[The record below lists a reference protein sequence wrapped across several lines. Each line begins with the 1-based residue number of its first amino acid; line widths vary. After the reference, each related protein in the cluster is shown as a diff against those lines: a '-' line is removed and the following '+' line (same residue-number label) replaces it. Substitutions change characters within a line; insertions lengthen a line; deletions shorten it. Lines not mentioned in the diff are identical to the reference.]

1 MNDLHGILFAY
12 RSNANLGELTRP
24 RNTCS
29 LPFGGRYRLIDFM
42 LSSYVNAGI
51 TDVGLVVHESYQ
63 SLLDHLG
70 SGKDWDLSRKHGGLR
85 ILPPFG
91 YQGKGGGEYRGN
103 MEALAGVAGYL
114 QNIRQDYVIMGW
126 GDIAVNL
133 PVAQV
138 LEQHIASGADL
149 TEVCTAEPGDPSDTY
164 LEMDEQG
171 RIVDVTYDVHTPAG
185 YRCLNVCIL
194 RRELLV
200 QLVEECMAH
209 NRYSFRH
216 HILQDQK
223 DRLHLHAYV
232 WQGYAARIDTV
243 QTYYRRSMELL
254 DPAQRRLLFD
264 PRRPILAKENDAPPA
279 YLDPAGV
286 CENSLIADGCDI
298 QGSVKNCILFRGVRV
313 EKGAQVENCVLFK
326 GTVVK
331 KDATLRCVIADKAVT
346 IREGRTL
353 IGDESYPV
361 VVARNATV

>member
-1 MNDLHGILFAY
+1 
-12 RSNANLGELTRP
+12 
-24 RNTCS
+24 
-29 LPFGGRYRLIDFM
+29 
-42 LSSYVNAGI
+42 
-51 TDVGLVVHESYQ
+51 
-63 SLLDHLG
+63 
-70 SGKDWDLSRKHGGLR
+70 
-85 ILPPFG
+85 
-91 YQGKGGGEYRGN
+91 
-103 MEALAGVAGYL
+103 
-114 QNIRQDYVIMGW
+114 
-126 GDIAVNL
+126 
-133 PVAQV
+133 
-138 LEQHIASGADL
+138 
-149 TEVCTAEPGDPSDTY
+149 
-164 LEMDEQG
+164 
-171 RIVDVTYDVHTPAG
+171 
-185 YRCLNVCIL
+185 
-194 RRELLV
+194 
-200 QLVEECMAH
+200 MAH

-232 WQGYAARIDTV
+232 WQGNAARIDTV

-264 PRRPILAKENDAPPA
+264 PRRPILAKENDAPPT

>member
-1 MNDLHGILFAY
+1 M
-12 RSNANLGELTRP
+12 
-24 RNTCS
+24 C
-29 LPFGGRYRLIDFM
+29 
-42 LSSYVNAGI
+42 
-51 TDVGLVVHESYQ
+51 
-63 SLLDHLG
+63 
-70 SGKDWDLSRKHGGLR
+70 
-85 ILPPFG
+85 
-91 YQGKGGGEYRGN
+91 
-103 MEALAGVAGYL
+103 
-114 QNIRQDYVIMGW
+114 IRDR
-126 GDIAVNL
+126 
-133 PVAQV
+133 
-138 LEQHIASGADL
+138 EHIASGADL

-171 RIVDVTYDVHTPAG
+171 RIVDVAYDVHTPAG

-200 QLVEECMAH
+200 QPVEECMAH

>member
-1 MNDLHGILFAY
+1 M
-12 RSNANLGELTRP
+12 
-24 RNTCS
+24 
-29 LPFGGRYRLIDFM
+29 
-42 LSSYVNAGI
+42 
-51 TDVGLVVHESYQ
+51 
-63 SLLDHLG
+63 
-70 SGKDWDLSRKHGGLR
+70 
-85 ILPPFG
+85 
-91 YQGKGGGEYRGN
+91 
-103 MEALAGVAGYL
+103 
-114 QNIRQDYVIMGW
+114 
-126 GDIAVNL
+126 
-133 PVAQV
+133 
-138 LEQHIASGADL
+138 
-149 TEVCTAEPGDPSDTY
+149 
-164 LEMDEQG
+164 
-171 RIVDVTYDVHTPAG
+171 VDVDGVVG
-185 YRCLNVCIL
+185 G
-194 RRELLV
+194 LV

>member
-1 MNDLHGILFAY
+1 
-12 RSNANLGELTRP
+12 
-24 RNTCS
+24 
-29 LPFGGRYRLIDFM
+29 
-42 LSSYVNAGI
+42 
-51 TDVGLVVHESYQ
+51 
-63 SLLDHLG
+63 
-70 SGKDWDLSRKHGGLR
+70 
-85 ILPPFG
+85 
-91 YQGKGGGEYRGN
+91 
-103 MEALAGVAGYL
+103 MEALGCVLEYL
-114 QNIRQDYVIMGW
+114 REIRQEYVVLADSDLVI
-126 GDIAVNL
+126 NL
-133 PVAQV
+133 PLEQV
-138 LEQHIASGADL
+138 LQAHIASGADL

-171 RIVDVTYDVHTPAG
+171 RIVDVAYDVHTPAG

-264 PRRPILAKENDAPPA
+264 PQRPILAKENDAPPT

>member
-1 MNDLHGILFAY
+1 MLADSDL
-12 RSNANLGELTRP
+12 
-24 RNTCS
+24 
-29 LPFGGRYRLIDFM
+29 
-42 LSSYVNAGI
+42 
-51 TDVGLVVHESYQ
+51 
-63 SLLDHLG
+63 
-70 SGKDWDLSRKHGGLR
+70 
-85 ILPPFG
+85 
-91 YQGKGGGEYRGN
+91 
-103 MEALAGVAGYL
+103 
-114 QNIRQDYVIMGW
+114 VI
-126 GDIAVNL
+126 NL
-133 PVAQV
+133 PLEQV
-138 LEQHIASGADL
+138 LQEHITSGADL

-171 RIVDVTYDVHTPAG
+171 RIVDVAYDVHTPAG

-264 PRRPILAKENDAPPA
+264 PQRPILAKENDAPPT